1 MRLHPLQRPRGRPQ
15 RHRARGGGG
24 GGKKPR
30 SQDSIEAVVF
40 DDKSAVLL
48 PHKPNEE
55 TGVMSKL
62 NCAVNGQ
69 CDLVKE
75 TGNMYVS
82 DSSNAGKNNDH
93 VLNELALNTV
103 MSGTGARMLF
113 LLSDM
118 GPLNHLA
125 LTVMFSMFL
134 RDFGLYDMVFVAFL
148 KRYHSKQLCDR
159 M

>member
-1 MRLHPLQRPRGRPQ
+1 M
-15 RHRARGGGG
+15 
-24 GGKKPR
+24 
-30 SQDSIEAVVF
+30 VF

-118 GPLNHLA
+118 GPLNHTLP
-125 LTVMFSMFL
+125 S
-134 RDFGLYDMVFVAFL
+134 R
-148 KRYHSKQLCDR
+148 
-159 M
+159 